1 MKEQPTRTYLEPI
14 QTPSPQNGPDW
25 PRKITGRCHNC
36 GTTLWTYKEPHCGS
50 CGSTDLHP
58 SGGPQ
63 DFPDAVMAVGYRAQ
77 AAQLNAGPQEPTM
90 KDTAL
95 RGILRHVKRS
105 FQTGSLMTAARV
117 NMPTDDGTF
126 DRFTEADVDRLMEAP
141 DAATHDPL
149 RGLVEKWR
157 KDVAALSVESPDSEL
172 VLLRCAAELEEA
184 LRG

>member
-1 MKEQPTRTYLEPI
+1 
-14 QTPSPQNGPDW
+14 
-25 PRKITGRCHNC
+25 
-36 GTTLWTYKEPHCGS
+36 
-50 CGSTDLHP
+50 
-58 SGGPQ
+58 
-63 DFPDAVMAVGYRAQ
+63 
-77 AAQLNAGPQEPTM
+77 M

-126 DRFTEADVDRLMEAP
+126 DSFTEADVDRLMEAP

-157 KDVAALSVESPDSEL
+157 DEAAKHKTNAVRLEDDGHSTWSSGESGHHQAK
-172 VLLRCAAELEEA
+172 RQCAAELEEA